1 MPEAIE
7 YAVDRPVAPEA
18 VAELFR
24 AAGLRRPV
32 DEPERIAR
40 MVANASLILSAWH
53 GDRLVGIARSVTD
66 FAFCCYLSDLAIHPE
81 FQRQGIGKELVH
93 RTKAQIG
100 EECML
105 LLLSVPDA
113 MEYYPHIGMEKIDR
127 AFIIHRSR

>member
-1 MPEAIE
+1 MPEIE

-18 VAELFR
+18 VADLFR

-81 FQRQGIGKELVH
+81 YQRQGIGKELVH
-93 RTKAQIG
+93 RTKAHIG

-113 MEYYPHIGMEKIDR
+113 MDYYPHIGMEKIDR

>member
-1 MPEAIE
+1 MPDIE
-7 YAVDRPVAPEA
+7 YAVDRPVSPEA
-18 VAELFR
+18 VADLFR

-81 FQRQGIGKELVH
+81 YQRQGIGKELVH
-93 RTKAQIG
+93 RTKAHIG

-113 MEYYPHIGMEKIDR
+113 MDYYPHIGMEKIDR

>member
-1 MPEAIE
+1 MPEIE

-18 VAELFR
+18 VADLFR

-81 FQRQGIGKELVH
+81 YQRQGIGKELVH
-93 RTKAQIG
+93 RTKAHIG

-113 MEYYPHIGMEKIDR
+113 MDYYPRIGMEKIDR